1 MSGMNY
7 SDAYKMLQEITAL
20 AREIEDVPNLPQ
32 DIWTMQKIDEK
43 AARISSNAQIIAD
56 FIAYLE
62 DAHGGTGSG

>member
-1 MSGMNY
+1 MSRMDY
-7 SDAYKMLQEITAL
+7 ARAYKLLEDITAL
-20 AREIEDVPNLPQ
+20 AREIEQVPNLPQ

-43 AARISSNAQIIAD
+43 AARISDNARTIAD